1 MTFAVT
7 ATTLP
12 DRLFESLLTAIL
24 DGRYAPGDRL
34 PSQRALAAEF
44 GVNMAS
50 LRAAI
55 DRLAQLRLIEVRHGE
70 PMRVADWRSA
80 GGLELLAHAAGSEPA
95 LLISLF
101 EARAILLREAATL
114 AAARAGGRQRD
125 SLVGLAAAFAGT
137 SSEEQRQA
145 LDLEFMAAVLD
156 ASGNL
161 VFTLILNSM
170 RAAYMARLEDFRA
183 IVSLPGELAPLYRD
197 VAEEIGAGDAE
208 RAAAAMEALTGAQLQ
223 RMLGGRR

>member
-12 DRLFESLLTAIL
+12 DQLFESLLTAIL

-95 LLISLF
+95 LLMSLF
-101 EARAILLREAATL
+101 EARAILLREAAAL
-114 AAARAGGRQRD
+114 AAARAGGQQRGE
-125 SLVGLAAAFAGT
+125 LTRLAAAFAGT
-137 SSEEQRQA
+137 GSEEQRQA

-197 VAEEIGAGDAE
+197 VAEEIDAGDAE